1 MKLSRVALLTIA
13 AMFAFAANSLLCRM
27 ALGQGLID
35 AASYTSVRIVTG
47 AIMLFALT
55 AARWRRGRVRA
66 DWRGVVS
73 LSTYMIAFSFSY
85 ISLDAGTGALL
96 LFGAVQLTMFV
107 AAVRSGERF
116 SGWSWLGL
124 GGAFAGLAVLV
135 SPGIAAPDPVGAILM
150 VVAGVAWGAYSLVG
164 RHAGKKPLLATASNF
179 VYSVP
184 VAIVLLVPF
193 IGRLN
198 ATPAGLALA
207 AASGALASGLGYA
220 VWYSALPG
228 LRKGTAATVQLSVP
242 VIAAAGGVV
251 LLSEPITVR
260 LLVASAMI
268 LGGIWLVLTKRG
280 RSVAAK

>member
-1 MKLSRVALLTIA
+1 MKLPPVALLTIT

-47 AIMLFALT
+47 AIMLIALT
-55 AARWRRGRVRA
+55 AGRWRGGRVSA

-96 LFGAVQLTMFV
+96 LFGAVQLTMFY

-124 GGAFAGLAVLV
+124 GGAFAGLVVHV

-164 RHAGKKPLLATASNF
+164 RHAGKPLLATASNF
-179 VYSVP
+179 VNSVP
-184 VAIVLLVPF
+184 VAIVLLEPF

-260 LLVASAMI
+260 LLIASAMI

-280 RSVAAK
+280 RRVAAI